1 MGADGFSC
9 TWRRHNVVIAHT
21 AQLREA
27 ELAAIRRLLDDA
39 FGGQFD
45 DHDWDHTLGGV
56 HTLIAQDDHVI
67 AHAAVVRRQFV
78 HDGRAVRVGYVEG
91 VAVDR
96 HRRGCGYAA
105 AVLNEAER
113 VIRAA
118 YDLGALSAAGG
129 VEGLY
134 LSRGWLAWQG
144 PTSVL
149 APGGITRTPDDDG
162 TVFVLPVPSGVPVD
176 VAGTLVCDWR
186 AGDVW

>member
-67 AHAAVVRRQFV
+67 AHAAVVRRRFV

-118 YDLGALSAAGG
+118 YDLGALSVAGG

-144 PTSVL
+144 RTSVL

-162 TVFVLPVPSGVPVD
+162 SVFVLPVPAGVRVD
-176 VAGTLVCDWR
+176 VTGTLVCDWR